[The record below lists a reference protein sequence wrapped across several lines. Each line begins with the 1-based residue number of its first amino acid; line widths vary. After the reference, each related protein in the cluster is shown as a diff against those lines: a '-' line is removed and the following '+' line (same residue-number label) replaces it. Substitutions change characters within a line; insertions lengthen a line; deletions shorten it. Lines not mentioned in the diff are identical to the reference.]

1 MAEGR
6 AETVRYHQEFYRRH
20 RLNEPGSWLHRPSSF
35 VLRSV
40 GAVTATGPL
49 LAVDLGCGVGRHTI
63 PVASALPSGSL
74 VIGVDLL
81 PIAATELTRNA
92 REAGVPDAIQAVVAD
107 LETFTIKPARVALLI
122 ACSALEHVS
131 SRLAMEQV
139 LLGWQRVT
147 RIGGV
152 HCLVIGV
159 DRHEVDLNGRTRP
172 ARVEFPLTQVE
183 AEALLRE
190 GYSGWEWLEYVTD
203 TFTVTEERGGT
214 PYRLRSGCL
223 RLLARRVG

>member
-6 AETVRYHQEFYRRH
+6 AETIRYHQEFYRRY
-20 RLNEPGSWLHRPSSF
+20 RLNEPGSWLHRPSPF

-49 LAVDLGCGVGRHTI
+49 LAVDLGCGVGRHSI
-63 PVASALPSGSL
+63 PVASALPAGSL

-81 PIAATELTRNA
+81 PIAATELMRNA
-92 REAGVPDAIQAVVAD
+92 CEAGVPDAIRAVVAD
-107 LETFTIKPARVALLI
+107 IETFTIAPTRVALLI

-131 SRLAMEQV
+131 SKSAMEQA
-139 LLGWQRVT
+139 LLSWQKVT
-147 RIGGV
+147 RVGGV

-159 DRHEVDLNGRTRP
+159 DRYEVGPNGRTRP

-183 AEALLRE
+183 AEVMLRDL
-190 GYSGWEWLEYVTD
+190 YSGWEWLEYAAD

-223 RLLARRVG
+223 RLLARRIG